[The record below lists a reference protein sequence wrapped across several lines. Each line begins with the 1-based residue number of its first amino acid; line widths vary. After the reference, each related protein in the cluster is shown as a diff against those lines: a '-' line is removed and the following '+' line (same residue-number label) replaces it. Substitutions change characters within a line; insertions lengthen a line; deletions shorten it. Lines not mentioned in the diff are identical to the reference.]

1 LRSFQTAAG
10 PSATAMTYACGDI
23 FYHNLRRI
31 YLAIIY
37 TSDVSEFFCKCV
49 WKNIN
54 VHNDPPPPSPCAVF
68 VRRIIWLRP
77 IVRRQR
83 RNYNAKRA
91 TSLAVFCNRRCIIV
105 YPRKL
110 LRRHGEPR
118 KENGNDNEKK
128 KKKMF
133 LLFSRP
139 AGPRE
144 ISALSV
150 VCERRRACASVG
162 SCSRRRQCLS

>member
-1 LRSFQTAAG
+1 
-10 PSATAMTYACGDI
+10 M
-23 FYHNLRRI
+23 N
-31 YLAIIY
+31 
-37 TSDVSEFFCKCV
+37 DVSKLFCKCV
-49 WKNIN
+49 WKIIN
-54 VHNDPPPPSPCAVF
+54 VHDEPPPPPCAVF
-68 VRRIIWLRP
+68 FRRIIWLRP
-77 IVRRQR
+77 IVRR

-91 TSLAVFCNRRCIIV
+91 TSRAVFCNRRCIII
-105 YPRKL
+105 YPCKL

-118 KENGNDNEKK
+118 KESGNDNEKK

-139 AGPRE
+139 AGSRE

-162 SCSRRRQCLS
+162 SCSRRRRQCLS